1 MRKFTKARGLVASVF
16 LAAAVTGGILAT
28 AAPASAATRL
38 GGIDMMRVC
47 AIENGSSWW
56 VPYLVSQNAYGWRC
70 YNDQIGQSRGIDL
83 NWGCRILYGGS
94 AWASTSNPSSPYAWS
109 CYR

>member
-1 MRKFTKARGLVASVF
+1 MKKLSGPRRLIAVGAIAIAVAGGV
-16 LAAAVTGGILAT
+16 AVS

-47 AIENGSSWW
+47 AVQNGSNWW
-56 VPYLVSQNAYGWRC
+56 VPYLVAQNAYGWRC
-70 YNDQIGQSRGIDL
+70 WNDRTRESRGIDL
-83 NWGCRILYGGS
+83 NWGCRILYGNG
-94 AWASTSNPSSPYAWS
+94 AWASTSNPNSPYAWS